1 MSTTYQPLAFELELP
16 WRSDEQQDEKFKRLL
31 QRVLILFL
39 LFCFLVPWL
48 KLIEQEYVEPER
60 ILVEAKL
67 LLKPKPKPAPPP
79 PVVTKPVEVAPI
91 DKPIEK
97 PIEKPVEKPVQAP
110 MKGPSDK
117 KDDRPKQVAKAPNV
131 DKRESVAKAQG
142 LTELSKQLNS
152 MRGNVDVAKLRN
164 KNVSESTIGT
174 YATSDKTVLGA
185 ETAGRR
191 SGGIQVSDAVMKG
204 DSIALAAHYSTNV
217 EGVIGGDAMEGSQF
231 SELSGQAGKRDMESI
246 RRTLE
251 QVKSNV
257 SGLYQQTLL
266 DNPDVA
272 GKFTF
277 KIVIQPDG
285 SISDLRL
292 ISSELGIKQLESDI
306 LSRIK
311 RVNFGAKD
319 VLPTT
324 VEYKF
329 VFLPS

>member
-1 MSTTYQPLAFELELP
+1 MSMTYQPLAFELELP
-16 WRSDEQQDEKFKRLL
+16 WKSDEKQDEKFERLL
-31 QRVLILFL
+31 KRILIFFL
-39 LFCFLVPWL
+39 LLFFIMPWL
-48 KLIEQEYVEPER
+48 KLVEQAYTEPDHV
-60 ILVEAKL
+60 LVEAKV
-67 LLKPKPKPAPPP
+67 LLKPKPKPVPPP
-79 PVVTKPVEVAPI
+79 PVVSKPVEI
-91 DKPIEK
+91 KPIEK
-97 PIEKPVEKPVQAP
+97 LIEPVEKPVEKPVQTP
-110 MKGPSDK
+110 MKAPTAQ
-117 KDDRPKQVAKAPNV
+117 KDDKPKAIAKAPNI
-131 DKRESVAKAQG
+131 DKKESIARAQG
-142 LTELSKQLNS
+142 LSELSQQLNS
-152 MRGNVDVAKLRN
+152 LRGNVDVAKMRN

-185 ETAGRR
+185 ETAARK
-191 SGGIQVSDAVMKG
+191 SGGIQVNDAAMKG
-204 DSIALAAHYSTNV
+204 DSIALATHYSTNV
-217 EGVIGGDAMEGSQF
+217 EGVIGGDALDGSQL

-257 SGLYQQTLL
+257 YSLYQQSLL
-266 DNPDVA
+266 DNPDLA

-292 ISSELGIKQLESDI
+292 ISSELGIKKLESDI
-306 LSRIK
+306 LARIK

>member
-16 WRSDEQQDEKFKRLL
+16 WKSDEQQDEKF
-31 QRVLILFL
+31 QRILRRILILLLL
-39 LFCFLVPWL
+39 LFIIVPL
-48 KLIEQEYVEPER
+48 LNLIEQEYVEPEQV
-60 ILVEAKL
+60 LVEAKL
-67 LLKPKPKPAPPP
+67 LIKPKPKPVPPP
-79 PVVTKPVEVAPI
+79 PVITKPVEVSPVV
-91 DKPIEK
+91 EK
-97 PIEKPVEKPVQAP
+97 PIEKPVEKPVQTP
-110 MKGPSDK
+110 MKAPVEQ
-117 KDDRPKQVAKAPNV
+117 KDDKPKAVAKAPEV
-131 DKRESVAKAQG
+131 SKKESIARAQG
-142 LTELSKQLNS
+142 LSDLSKQLNS
-152 MRGNVDVAKLRN
+152 LRGNVDVSKLRN
-164 KNVSESTIGT
+164 KNVSEGSIGT
-174 YATSDKTVLGA
+174 YATSDTTVLGA
-185 ETAGRR
+185 ENAARR
-191 SGGIQVSDAVMKG
+191 SGGIQVNDAAMKG
-204 DSIALAAHYSTNV
+204 DSVALAAHYSTNV
-217 EGVIGGDAMEGSQF
+217 EGVIGGDALEGSQL

-257 SGLYQQTLL
+257 YSLYQQSLL
-266 DNPDVA
+266 DNPDLA

-292 ISSELGIKQLESDI
+292 ISSELGIKKLESDI
-306 LSRIK
+306 LARIK

>member
-16 WRSDEQQDEKFKRLL
+16 WKSDEQQDEKFKRLL
-31 QRVLILFL
+31 RRVLILLLL
-39 LFCFLVPWL
+39 LFIIVPML

-60 ILVEAKL
+60 VLVEAKL
-67 LLKPKPKPAPPP
+67 LLKPKPKPTPP
-79 PVVTKPVEVAPI
+79 PVITKPVEMNPVV
-91 DKPIEK
+91 EK
-97 PIEKPVEKPVQAP
+97 LIEKPVEKPVQTP
-110 MKGPSDK
+110 MKAPTAQQDDK
-117 KDDRPKQVAKAPNV
+117 PKAIAKAPEV
-131 DKRESVAKAQG
+131 SKKESVARAQG
-142 LTELSKQLNS
+142 LADLSKQLNLA
-152 MRGNVDVAKLRN
+152 RGNVDVSKLRN
-164 KNVSESTIGT
+164 KNVSESTIGAN
-174 YATSDKTVLGA
+174 ATSDTTALGA
-185 ETAGRR
+185 ETAARR
-191 SGGIQVSDAVMKG
+191 SGGIEVNDAAMKG
-204 DSIALAAHYSTNV
+204 DSVALAAHYSTNV
-217 EGVIGGDAMEGSQF
+217 EGVIGGDALDGSQL

-257 SGLYQQTLL
+257 YSLYQQSLL
-266 DNPDVA
+266 DNPELA

-292 ISSELGIKQLESDI
+292 ISSELGIKKLESDI
-306 LSRIK
+306 LARIK